1 MLSWEIHLS
10 HQREKNPSSHL
21 VRSMQ
26 RSEREAP
33 VKCFFCGW
41 KLGGLQM
48 KRETLSGEVIHP
60 RRVVWEIIFSFS
72 SWFWE
77 DHHPV
82 YFILSCRTFRRL
94 KVDKQ
99 VKSRAA
105 DSQAVEK
112 IGCDTSPSRTATQL
126 HPPKQSSE
134 SEGFFLDTGTTHVW
148 KACPSPESFKSHYP
162 PKFFFVFAG
171 HRPERRFH
179 LGLRVSW
186 HYSSTTWPSLCSKRL
201 WLTWE
206 SRLSKDAMKQYQQQ
220 KDTKLPEDAL
230 CFWNSFLLFG
240 LVLVDSARA
249 CGVAK
254 PKAGNPKMSKP
265 WGRNRQIPNP
275 KNPLSTH
282 SFYWHFG
289 IFLHFSNLRQN
300 ARKTTPNPTKSK
312 IISKCT

>member
-60 RRVVWEIIFSFS
+60 RRVVWEITFFLFKLVLGRPWS
-72 SWFWE
+72 SLFY
-77 DHHPV
+77 P
-82 YFILSCRTFRRL
+82 FLSFRRL

-134 SEGFFLDTGTTHVW
+134 SEGFFLVDTGTTHVW
-148 KACPSPESFKSHYP
+148 KQEI
-162 PKFFFVFAG
+162 
-171 HRPERRFH
+171 E
-179 LGLRVSW
+179 
-186 HYSSTTWPSLCSKRL
+186 
-201 WLTWE
+201 
-206 SRLSKDAMKQYQQQ
+206 
-220 KDTKLPEDAL
+220 
-230 CFWNSFLLFG
+230 
-240 LVLVDSARA
+240 
-249 CGVAK
+249 
-254 PKAGNPKMSKP
+254 
-265 WGRNRQIPNP
+265 
-275 KNPLSTH
+275 
-282 SFYWHFG
+282 
-289 IFLHFSNLRQN
+289 
-300 ARKTTPNPTKSK
+300 
-312 IISKCT
+312 

>member
-1 MLSWEIHLS
+1 MLSCEIHLY

-33 VKCFFCGW
+33 VKCFFLW
-41 KLGGLQM
+41 LKA
-48 KRETLSGEVIHP
+48 
-60 RRVVWEIIFSFS
+60 RRLADEEGDS
-72 SWFWE
+72 
-77 DHHPV
+77 
-82 YFILSCRTFRRL
+82 FRRSDSSAESCLRDYIFFLFKLVLGRPWSCLFHPFL

-99 VKSRAA
+99 VKCRAA

-112 IGCDTSPSRTATQL
+112 IGCDTSPSRAATQL
-126 HPPKQSSE
+126 HPPSKVRRVK
-134 SEGFFLDTGTTHVW
+134 GFSLTLEPPTFGRLVQ
-148 KACPSPESFKSHYP
+148 AQNPSNPTIHRS
-162 PKFFFVFAG
+162 FFVFAG